1 MIKYIKLQNLKFSK
15 DDPERFQHLILGA
28 KKWIRNLPNSVMLG
42 ITTFKSENKCEVVM
56 EMTRVTEDSRDV
68 FFSKLDELSVS
79 SGEAACIGCGLSLA
93 AQLLSPRRGGQ
104 IVVTSA
110 GPNKCQDDTSPLCVS
125 LSDALN
131 LLENRG
137 IRVDTIAMGPEADSE
152 LEDIAERT
160 GGQSYF
166 FDDNSGIGNIKDAFH
181 GTTRILPR
189 NVWSE
194 TVVSVYQRQ
203 WNYSGETKRY
213 QLRKKFNASRSNL
226 TLIGIYS
233 KLMNPSEDT
242 LL

>member
-1 MIKYIKLQNLKFSK
+1 
-15 DDPERFQHLILGA
+15 
-28 KKWIRNLPNSVMLG
+28 MLG
-42 ITTFKSENKCEVVM
+42 ITTFKSENKCDVVM

-79 SGEAACIGCGLSLA
+79 SSEASCIGCGLLMA
-93 AQLLSPRRGGQ
+93 AQLLSPNRGGH

-125 LSDALN
+125 LSDAVN
-131 LLENRG
+131 LMQDRG
-137 IRVDTIAMGPEADSE
+137 IRVDTIAIGPEADSE
-152 LEDIAERT
+152 LEDVAERT

-166 FDDNSGIGNIKDAFH
+166 FDDNSGIGNLKDAFH

-213 QLRKKFNASRSNL
+213 QLKQIVLDRGRI

-242 LL
+242 LLSEWML